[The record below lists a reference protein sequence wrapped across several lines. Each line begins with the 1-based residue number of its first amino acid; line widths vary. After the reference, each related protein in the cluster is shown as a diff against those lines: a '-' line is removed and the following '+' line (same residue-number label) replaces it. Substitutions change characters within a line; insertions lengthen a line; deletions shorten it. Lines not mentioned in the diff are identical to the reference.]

1 MKNSQTK
8 FQIADESA
16 APETTNA
23 MEVAV
28 TETTTDV
35 ALTLPDGIDLASLL
49 AQTELLNS
57 ASVSMSLKADYLE
70 LTTAGQSFRGLFLG
84 FGVATHKNPNAATE
98 GEHSLVEKKCIK
110 LLGADKKAY
119 INSSILLVRDFE
131 QAGLPIGTPVQITM
145 SGQKTL
151 PNGFKAK
158 EYDVALLA

>member
-84 FGVATHKNPNAATE
+84 FGVATHKNPNAAE
-98 GEHSLVEKKCIK
+98 GENSLVEKKSVK
-110 LLGADKKAY
+110 LLGADKKAW

-131 QAGLPIGTPVQITM
+131 QAGLAIGTPVQITM
-145 SGQKTL
+145 TGQKTM

>member
-16 APETTNA
+16 ALETTNA

-35 ALTLPDGIDLASLL
+35 ALTLPDGVDLASLL
-49 AQTELLNS
+49 RQTELLNS
-57 ASVSMSLKADYLE
+57 AAVSMSLKADYLE
-70 LTTAGQSFRGLFLG
+70 LTTSQSFRGLFLG
-84 FGVATHKNPNAATE
+84 FGVATHKNPNAAIE
-98 GEHSLVEKKCIK
+98 GESSLVEKKCIK

-131 QAGLPIGTPVQITM
+131 QAGLAVGTPVQITM
-145 SGQKTL
+145 TGQKTL
-151 PNGFKAK
+151 ANGFKAK

>member
-35 ALTLPDGIDLASLL
+35 ALTLPDGVDLASLL

-84 FGVATHKNPNAATE
+84 FGVATHKNPNAAE
-98 GEHSLVEKKCIK
+98 GENSLVEKKSVK
-110 LLGADKKAY
+110 LLGADKKAW

-131 QAGLPIGTPVQITM
+131 QAGLAIGTPVQITM
-145 SGQKTL
+145 TGQKTM

>member
-1 MKNSQTK
+1 MKNTNTK
-8 FQIADESA
+8 FQIADAEVS

-23 MEVAV
+23 IEVAA
-28 TETTTDV
+28 EETTDV
-35 ALTLPDGIDLASLL
+35 ALTLPEGLDLGALL
-49 AQTELLNS
+49 AQTALLDQ
-57 ASVSMSLKADYLE
+57 AEVSMSLKSSYLE
-70 LTTAGQSFRGLFLG
+70 LATGQSFRGLFLG

>member
-84 FGVATHKNPNAATE
+84 FGVATHKNPNAAE
-98 GEHSLVEKKCIK
+98 GENSLAI
-110 LLGADKKAY
+110 
-119 INSSILLVRDFE
+119 
-131 QAGLPIGTPVQITM
+131 
-145 SGQKTL
+145 
-151 PNGFKAK
+151 
-158 EYDVALLA
+158 

>member
-1 MKNSQTK
+1 MKNSNTK
-8 FQIADESA
+8 FQTETADSA
-16 APETTNA
+16 TPETTNA
-23 MEVAV
+23 MEIAV

-35 ALTLPDGIDLASLL
+35 ALTLPDGIDLAGLL

-70 LTTAGQSFRGLFLG
+70 LTLGQSFRGLFLG
-84 FGVATHKNPNAATE
+84 FGTATHKNPNAVE
-98 GEHSLVEKKCIK
+98 GENSLVEKKSIK

-131 QAGLPIGTPVQITM
+131 QAGLAIGTPVQITM
-145 SGQKTL
+145 SGTKTM